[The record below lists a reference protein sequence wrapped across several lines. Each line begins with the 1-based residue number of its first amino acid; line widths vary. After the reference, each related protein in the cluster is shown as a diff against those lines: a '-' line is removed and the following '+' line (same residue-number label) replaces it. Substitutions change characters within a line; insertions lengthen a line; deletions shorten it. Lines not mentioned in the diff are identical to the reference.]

1 MIKTQKFKKFKSTKI
16 MKALV
21 RYSHLPK
28 KLKIKE
34 IPFPNINNLDDE
46 AIIEVKFAGICGRD
60 LEHYN
65 SKISKKSTICFRS

>member
-1 MIKTQKFKKFKSTKI
+1 

-34 IPFPNINNLDDE
+34 IPFPKIKNLNEE

-65 SKISKKSTICFRS
+65 SKISKKKNTFCFRSRIFRNC

>member
-1 MIKTQKFKKFKSTKI
+1 

-34 IPFPNINNLDDE
+34 IPLPSIEKTKNH
-46 AIIEVKFAGICGRD
+46 AIIDVKFAGICGRD
-60 LEHYN
+60 LEHYK
-65 SKISKKSTICFRS
+65 SKISKKKNTLCFRS

>member
-1 MIKTQKFKKFKSTKI
+1 

-34 IPFPNINNLDDE
+34 IPFPKIGNSSHE
-46 AIIEVKFAGICGRD
+46 AIVEVKYAGICGRD
-60 LEHYN
+60 IEHYN
-65 SKISKKSTICFRS
+65 QKFQRKKFLQF

>member
-1 MIKTQKFKKFKSTKI
+1 

-34 IPFPNINNLDDE
+34 IAFPKNKNQKDQ
-46 AIIEVKFAGICGRD
+46 AIVKVKYAGICGRD

-65 SKISKKSTICFRS
+65 SQISKKKYLQY